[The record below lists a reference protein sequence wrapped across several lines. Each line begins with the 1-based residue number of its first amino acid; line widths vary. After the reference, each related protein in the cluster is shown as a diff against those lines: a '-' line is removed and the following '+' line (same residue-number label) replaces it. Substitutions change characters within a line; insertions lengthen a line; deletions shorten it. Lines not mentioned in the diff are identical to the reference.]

1 MLYTIGFTAYP
12 FKLNDI
18 PQLLYNIQ
26 KCYGAPPKIT
36 DKMPYGV
43 NTWTKFHHYE
53 LKEVLS
59 SWNITVSVVIVKV
72 KDRNRQ
78 ICR

>member
-43 NTWTKFHHYE
+43 NT
-53 LKEVLS
+53 
-59 SWNITVSVVIVKV
+59 
-72 KDRNRQ
+72 
-78 ICR
+78 